1 MNTASLVLL
10 ITGLHTP
17 LWKMILF
24 PAVLVSLVLGLL
36 LWPQVGMLLEDRRRV
51 RSAQQGKPGDTP
63 SAAPLRSE
71 PRLDVVL
78 SDEGNGGV
86 LTRLSGESDNR
97 HHRAISRRTAPSVR
111 TRAERAL

>member
-1 MNTASLVLL
+1 MNTTSFVVL

-36 LWPQVGMLLEDRRRV
+36 LWPHVGMLLEDRRQA
-51 RSAQQGKPGDTP
+51 RSAQEGNPEDTP

-71 PRLDVVL
+71 PPLDVVL
-78 SDEGNGGV
+78 SNEGNDDV
-86 LTRLSGESDNR
+86 LTHL
-97 HHRAISRRTAPSVR
+97 IRR
-111 TRAERAL
+111 

>member
-51 RSAQQGKPGDTP
+51 RSAQQGNPEDTP

-71 PRLDVVL
+71 PPLDVVL
-78 SDEGNGGV
+78 
-86 LTRLSGESDNR
+86 L
-97 HHRAISRRTAPSVR
+97 RRGKR
-111 TRAERAL
+111 